1 MKSAHL
7 LEQIAQLEGQKQN
20 ISNEAAF
27 KVGQAIFP
35 LDTKI
40 AELRAQIIRDN
51 TEVSADRPVP
61 STVEAPP
68 APAKRKGRPKGSKNA
83 PKAAPVEEAQAS

>member
-27 KVGQAIFP
+27 KVGQALLP

-51 TEVSADRPVP
+51 TDLPSKVVGETPV
-61 STVEAPP
+61 VEA
-68 APAKRKGRPKGSKNA
+68 APVKKRMGRPKGSKNT
-83 PKAAPVEEAQAS
+83 PKATPVEEAQAS

>member
-1 MKSAHL
+1 MKSTHL
-7 LEQIAQLEGQKQN
+7 FEQIAQLEGQKQN

-27 KVGQAIFP
+27 KVGQALLP

-51 TEVSADRPVP
+51 TELP
-61 STVEAPP
+61 SKVAEAPVAE
-68 APAKRKGRPKGSKNA
+68 APKRKGRPKGSKNT
-83 PKAAPVEEAQAS
+83 PKVATVEEAQAS

>member
-27 KVGQAIFP
+27 KVGQALFP
-35 LDTKI
+35 IDTRI
-40 AELRAQIIRDN
+40 NELRAQIIRDN
-51 TEVSADRPVP
+51 TEDRVSP
-61 STVEAPP
+61 STVETPTAPV
-68 APAKRKGRPKGSKNA
+68 PAKRKGRLKGSKNA

>member
-27 KVGQAIFP
+27 KVGQALLP
-35 LDTKI
+35 LDNRI

-51 TEVSADRPVP
+51 TEASADRPAP
-61 STVEAPP
+61 STVEAP
-68 APAKRKGRPKGSKNA
+68 PAKRKGRPKGSKNA

>member
-27 KVGQAIFP
+27 KVGQMLLP
-35 LDTKI
+35 LDTRI

-51 TEVSADRPVP
+51 TEDRVPP

-68 APAKRKGRPKGSKNA
+68 APAKRKGRPKGSKNT